1 MLKRFIV
8 IVLAVV
14 ISLMFTF
21 AAASAVLDEPDAE
34 VAASSLNALGLFNG
48 VGIKPDGSPDFALDR
63 APTRAEAVTMLV
75 RLVGKEAEAKE
86 APRPVPFNDVPEWA
100 KPYVGYAFENL
111 HVRGVG
117 NVTFASGRA
126 VTASEYITFI
136 LNALGY
142 IPGTDFEWNKAWVLS
157 DELGITD
164 GRYNAATVKF
174 DRGDIAVISLRAL
187 ETMLKDSE
195 KTLCSL
201 LIDANV
207 CSEAAANTAGIGV
220 ISDTPVPMAERM
232 PTPTPVQTPAPGVSQ
247 LEMEVFSLINK
258 TRVDY
263 GLATLEWSSIL
274 ADVARAHSTDMGQRS
289 FFSHINPDGLRP
301 MQRMFAA
308 GLSLRYSA
316 ENIARGYRTSGAV
329 VAAWMAS
336 PSHRAA
342 ILAEEPSVMG
352 VGLYNDYWTAN
363 FVGF

>member
-1 MLKRFIV
+1 
-8 IVLAVV
+8 
-14 ISLMFTF
+14 MFTF

-100 KPYVGYAFENL
+100 KPYVGYAYENL

-164 GRYNAATVKF
+164 
-174 DRGDIAVISLRAL
+174 
-187 ETMLKDSE
+187 
-195 KTLCSL
+195 
-201 LIDANV
+201 
-207 CSEAAANTAGIGV
+207 
-220 ISDTPVPMAERM
+220 
-232 PTPTPVQTPAPGVSQ
+232 
-247 LEMEVFSLINK
+247 
-258 TRVDY
+258 
-263 GLATLEWSSIL
+263 
-274 ADVARAHSTDMGQRS
+274 
-289 FFSHINPDGLRP
+289 
-301 MQRMFAA
+301 
-308 GLSLRYSA
+308 
-316 ENIARGYRTSGAV
+316 
-329 VAAWMAS
+329 
-336 PSHRAA
+336 
-342 ILAEEPSVMG
+342 
-352 VGLYNDYWTAN
+352 
-363 FVGF
+363 